1 VLSGLGI
8 GFELGERFPILER
21 DCRAPEPQMRAETS
35 KVTIGLQ
42 FAATICLFAEAGLV
56 ASRSEKP
63 RSARCDWPSSSGRER
78 SLPSAPPVLC
88 FLRCL
93 RPNGKPVHADAEFRG
108 RIACPP
114 RAHHSNHVSV
124 ARVRRTSSK
133 SIVQVGLHRPSAQR
147 GTPELPVLQTTKSK
161 LVIKLKTAT
170 MRQLNSRH
178 TGRCG
183 TSAASTRRHGFGHD
197 VR

>member
-1 VLSGLGI
+1 MSQCFPFCPRKRTFDLRVYESTLGPT
-8 GFELGERFPILER
+8 RP
-21 DCRAPEPQMRAETS
+21 
-35 KVTIGLQ
+35 
-42 FAATICLFAEAGLV
+42 GLV
-56 ASRSEKP
+56 ASRSENP
-63 RSARCDWPSSSGRER
+63 RSARCDWQSSSGRER

-93 RPNGKPVHADAEFRG
+93 RPNGKPVHADAEFR
-108 RIACPP
+108 PP

-170 MRQLNSRH
+170 MRRLNSRH
-178 TGRCG
+178 AGQVWNIGRIYE
-183 TSAASTRRHGFGHD
+183 ASRLRPQPS
-197 VR
+197 R